1 MKRYKQIEVFHMPI
15 FSSLLV
21 KQQSYN
27 SWYSWSLWCLF
38 VVYIYGALYLF
49 QSLISY
55 FVYEIKITISGCY
68 STTCNRNNQPYLP
81 LVWLLQRYFHHL
93 LYMIRNIRLIH
104 FHFLLYIGPKHGVEN
119 YLVYSF
125 IYVPKG
131 CEVGMNVEDNFQCFN
146 VVYEKAC
153 SGIHGRGFVFLYVFW
168 ASSSVQLSHT

>member
-68 STTCNRNNQPYLP
+68 STTAIINHICLWSDCYTDIFITYNTWFEILDWYTFIFCYILDQNM
-81 LVWLLQRYFHHL
+81 VWKITWCTHSYMYQRVA
-93 LYMIRNIRLIH
+93 R
-104 FHFLLYIGPKHGVEN
+104 
-119 YLVYSF
+119 
-125 IYVPKG
+125 
-131 CEVGMNVEDNFQCFN
+131 
-146 VVYEKAC
+146 
-153 SGIHGRGFVFLYVFW
+153 
-168 ASSSVQLSHT
+168 